1 MSTIEALEYMQNR
14 KPSHY
19 VSVKVSPT
27 EYNHFKVD
35 EAVKTYIMQLE
46 NALHN
51 EEVKKTLIEVYP
63 RLKPKE
69 R

>member
-1 MSTIEALEYMQNR
+1 MSTIEALEYMHNR
-14 KPSHY
+14 EPSHY

-27 EYNHFKVD
+27 KYRHFKVD

-46 NALHN
+46 SALHN
-51 EEVKKTLIEVYP
+51 DKVKKTLIEVYP
-63 RLKPKE
+63 RLKQ